1 MAGEQRQQPREER
14 AIVMEYTTG
23 LPTAKF
29 ADLLTLIRLR
39 EEDVEGYPPSLGL
52 RDSLRAVLIYMRH
65 NVIQAVIGEQ
75 LGVSQSTISRAI
87 GAVTDA
93 IVRALKDVLLTA
105 EEVPQGCD
113 YVVDGTLFPCW
124 SWRNHRELWSG
135 KHKTTGM
142 NVQILILPDG
152 RLVRASDPYPGSM
165 HDVAAP
171 GSSGLLEGIDPSR
184 WIADKGHIGRGI
196 ITPHKK
202 PPNDELSEAAKEANK
217 SINRIRRAERAGHRP
232 HQGLENPPHRLP
244 APPAHIR
251 ADHHRRTLTPRLQNH
266 PLNNLPG
273 RRDVHFAL
281 ESAVPTVVLECK
293 THISRAKCTSRRAQD
308 RPASHYLGRPPP
320 APPGPRTTTPG
331 EKGSL
336 RPSRP
341 EGARGGGSKPR
352 ASHLFRH
359 RTSQPPIRPSP
370 WESQAATLRP
380 ARRRMRA

>member
-1 MAGEQRQQPREER
+1 
-14 AIVMEYTTG
+14 MEYTTG
-23 LPTAKF
+23 PPTAKF

-65 NVIQAVIGEQ
+65 NVIQTVIGEQ

-135 KHKTTGM
+135 KHKTTSM

-184 WIADKGHIGRGI
+184 WIADKGHIGRGM

-244 APPAHIR
+244 APPDTFEQTITA
-251 ADHHRRTLTPRLQNH
+251 
-266 PLNNLPG
+266 
-273 RRDVHFAL
+273 AL
-281 ESAVPTVVLECK
+281 SLYIPSK
-293 THISRAKCTSRRAQD
+293 
-308 RPASHYLGRPPP
+308 PPP
-320 APPGPRTTTPG
+320 
-331 EKGSL
+331 E
-336 RPSRP
+336 
-341 EGARGGGSKPR
+341 
-352 ASHLFRH
+352 
-359 RTSQPPIRPSP
+359 
-370 WESQAATLRP
+370 
-380 ARRRMRA
+380 